1 MSTASRRATRTAS
14 SRSPCPSRREP
25 VPGRSRSAA
34 AGRATS
40 GRRRPKAG
48 GTRGSPQSARC
59 WAGSRTS
66 VASSL
71 MPLLRLEPIVR
82 PLLNSLLYFPT
93 RKLAAKPAD
102 LGLEA
107 EELGIETDDD
117 ERLHGWWI
125 RAAAPSRGHI
135 LFCHGNGGN
144 VGDRVE
150 NARLLSD
157 AGFDVLIFDYRGY
170 GRSSGRP
177 TEEGTALDARAA
189 QSALVGRA
197 GVEAARVL
205 YLGESLGAAVALG
218 LALEAPPRGLILQS
232 AFTSVRDVAA
242 EHYLFLPRF
251 LLPDATSR
259 TLVNAD
265 WRIRPRGGA
274 S

>member
-1 MSTASRRATRTAS
+1 
-14 SRSPCPSRREP
+14 
-25 VPGRSRSAA
+25 
-34 AGRATS
+34 
-40 GRRRPKAG
+40 
-48 GTRGSPQSARC
+48 
-59 WAGSRTS
+59 
-66 VASSL
+66 

-242 EHYLFLPRF
+242 EHYPFLPRF
-251 LLPDATSR
+251 LLPDAYPSAR
-259 TLVNAD
+259 RIGWLRCPLLVLHGVAD
-265 WRIRPRGGA
+265 ETVPASQGRSLFEAAPEPKRLDLLPGVGHNDLASGA
-274 S
+274 GPAYAETISSWVDELEGDAAARA